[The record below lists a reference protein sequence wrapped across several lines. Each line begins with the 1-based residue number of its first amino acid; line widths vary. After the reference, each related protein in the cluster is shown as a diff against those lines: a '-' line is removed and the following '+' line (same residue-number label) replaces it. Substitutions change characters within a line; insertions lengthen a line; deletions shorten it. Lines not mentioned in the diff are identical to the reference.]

1 MARQTLLPALL
12 ATAAA
17 LAFSGCGS
25 DSSSGDEAEVQA
37 TVEEYLDALRAGDA
51 EAVCALLS
59 ESELADLEVAGSCSE
74 VLTQG
79 LAVVAE
85 EEVEIPEYVIGDVV
99 VDGEEAEVR
108 LASDA
113 TDETV
118 PLAKEDGEW
127 KLTGTTSLDQ
137 FHPDD
142 PLPGGPPD

>member
-1 MARQTLLPALL
+1 MARPKLPLALL
-12 ATAAA
+12 ASAAA

-25 DSSSGDEAEVQA
+25 NSSGDDEAKAQA
-37 TVEEYLDALRAGDA
+37 TVEQYLDALRAGDA

-59 ESELADLEVAGSCSE
+59 EAELADLEAAGSCGE

-79 LAVVAE
+79 LAVIAE

-113 TDETV
+113 TDEMV

-127 KLTGTTSLDQ
+127 KLTGTTALDQ

-142 PLPGGPPD
+142 PLPR